1 MQRDLPWVLDAVL
14 DADRNVGGL
23 VLLEQENLLA
33 ARDAR
38 RAGHHDPMLCTMMV
52 HLQGQ
57 ARARLDLEALDLE
70 AGSVLDAV
78 VAAPGAEDLAVQR
91 MLVAPL
97 LLEPIDELL
106 HVLHAIPGRD
116 EHGILGLDD
125 HMILEA
131 NHRDQP
137 APGIEIAPL

>member
-1 MQRDLPWVLDAVL
+1 M
-14 DADRNVGGL
+14 
-23 VLLEQENLLA
+23 
-33 ARDAR
+33 
-38 RAGHHDPMLCTMMV
+38 

-57 ARARLDLEALDLE
+57 ARAWLDLEALDLE

-91 MLVAPL
+91 MLIAAL
-97 LLEPIDELL
+97 LLEPVDELL

-116 EHGILGLDD
+116 QHGILRLDD